1 MELER
6 LIETERRL
14 DDRLRRAREEAAAI
28 VRDARQSVGNHEAAL
43 AAELE
48 AAARTAGATLAA
60 ERERVAAEIATEAR
74 GRVASYDGVDEPRVQ
89 AAAWALV
96 ERLLAGGG
104 GA

>member
-14 DDRLRRAREEAAAI
+14 DDRLNRAREEAAAM
-28 VRDARQSVGNHEAAL
+28 VREARESVAHREAAL
-43 AAELE
+43 ATELE

-74 GRVASYDGVDEPRVQ
+74 SRVASYDGVDEPRVQ
-89 AAAWALV
+89 AAGWALV
-96 ERLLAGGG
+96 ERLLAGRG